1 MMDFNLS
8 QILKTA
14 IGSYFDTTTTSIIA
28 GMTYGIKSGLNYG
41 LYNNIKAAGLSHLI
55 VFSGSNIVIIYSIFF
70 QSLFFL
76 RSKVRTLATSIAM
89 LIFLAFLPQEPT
101 IMRAAIMWGFTT
113 LSSLLDRM
121 TNKFYALILSI
132 IILTMSNPEIVTNI
146 SFQLSVSA
154 ILGILMFEFETKK
167 DEGSSHN
174 LIKNTIND
182 LKITV
187 SAQVFTIPLIYF
199 YFNEFNPFSPV
210 TNLLVSPLVRPI
222 MYIGLISPLLYST
235 SIYELKPISY
245 LGNILVHIIIIVV
258 NIFSKLHI

>member
-55 VFSGSNIVIIYSIFF
+55 VFSGSNIVIIYSISF

-132 IILTMSNPEIVTNI
+132 IILTMSNPD
-146 SFQLSVSA
+146 LS
-154 ILGILMFEFETKK
+154 
-167 DEGSSHN
+167 
-174 LIKNTIND
+174 
-182 LKITV
+182 
-187 SAQVFTIPLIYF
+187 
-199 YFNEFNPFSPV
+199 
-210 TNLLVSPLVRPI
+210 
-222 MYIGLISPLLYST
+222 
-235 SIYELKPISY
+235 
-245 LGNILVHIIIIVV
+245 
-258 NIFSKLHI
+258 